1 MKRTVVLIGFLQLF
15 FFGCNFGQNP
25 STYNLSGQIQ
35 KGPFVSGTTIK
46 IQELDSSLNPTGLTY
61 ETTTNDDF
69 GSFSISSKLT
79 SSFVEV
85 IATGYYFNEV
95 SGTLSDGPLT
105 LRAITNLV
113 NSSIVNVNILTTL
126 QINRLKKLVA
136 NGLSLDEA
144 IIQSEGDVLSVFNI
158 NEASS
163 TFTAMDISKEGNQN
177 AILLAI
183 SSIMQST
190 NTVAQLSEL
199 ISHLGLA
206 LSQSGSVTDEQLIEQ
221 LKDNS
226 YNLDLQHVRTNLL
239 NRYNNL
245 GLSVIIPEFEN
256 YALLLNTKKP
266 TVLSVTPSS
275 SSITKIPGQIIKAT
289 FSQKMNA
296 STIDNNS
303 FIVKNG
309 TLQIQGIVSY
319 DPVTLTI
326 SFSPEQLFTAGNTY
340 SVELLS
346 SISDFAGNKLAERY
360 TWEFIVEDATYCYI
374 KWSPQGCSP
383 PYTVLQEQYSFS
395 NSYTLNFAGT
405 WSVATSCTF
414 SGAKDFSRLQEG
426 DRLEINGS
434 LSYDQ
439 NLGYCRLGQVTRKN
453 GILYFELIAHYQNGY
468 SNLVQSIIKI
478 SYNRMSD
485 LKYPDY
491 IEQQADQIYPWNGTW
506 GTYMYTGFDQIW
518 P

>member
-1 MKRTVVLIGFLQLF
+1 MKRTQILIAFLTLLLW
-15 FFGCNFGQNP
+15 GCNFGESQ
-25 STYNLSGQIQ
+25 STYVLSGQIQ
-35 KGPFVSGTTIK
+35 KGPFVSGSTIK
-46 IQELDSSLNPTGLTY
+46 IQELDSSLSPTGLTY

-79 SSFVEV
+79 SSLVEV

-105 LRAITNLV
+105 LRAITNLA

-126 QINRLKKLVA
+126 QINRLKKLVS
-136 NGLSLDEA
+136 NGSTLDEA

-206 LSQSGSVTDEQLIEQ
+206 LSQTGSITDEQLIVK

-226 YNLDLQHVRTNLL
+226 YNLDLQRVRTNLL

-245 GLSVIIPEFEN
+245 GLSVTIPEFEN
-256 YALLLNTKKP
+256 YSLLLNTKKP
-266 TVLSVTPSS
+266 AVVSVTPSS
-275 SSITKIPGQIIKAT
+275 SSTTKIPGQIVKAT

-296 STIDNNS
+296 STIDINS

-309 TLQIQGIVSY
+309 SLPIQGTVNY
-319 DPVTLTI
+319 DSVTLI
-326 SFSPEQLFTAGNTY
+326 ASFSPTDLLVDGASYTI
-340 SVELLS
+340 LLS
-346 SISDFAGNKLAERY
+346 DTIKDFAGNNLESEYSWTFSVSYIKD
-360 TWEFIVEDATYCYI
+360 VYI
-374 KWSPQGCSP
+374 KWSAQGTNNYP
-383 PYTVLQEQYSFS
+383 NDYYERFKILD
-395 NSYTLNFAGT
+395 LNHIQIVGIKNYLAYDGII
-405 WSVATSCTF
+405 
-414 SGAKDFSRLQEG
+414 DFSRVDEG
-426 DRLEINGS
+426 EHVYYNEYMITI
-434 LSYDQ
+434 
-439 NLGYCRLGQVTRKN
+439 TRKEGVPYITIVN
-453 GILYFELIAHYQNGY
+453 HDGGYGVDTINYIDISKIEL
-468 SNLVQSIIKI
+468 SNLLLPSQIQS
-478 SYNRMSD
+478 YATNV
-485 LKYPDY
+485 
-491 IEQQADQIYPWNGTW
+491 YPWNGTW